1 MRRHDRQLQL
11 PGGDLF
17 RVAWKN
23 VFRNSRR
30 SILNIIALTVGMSI
44 MVLGLGWV
52 QGYYTYIFNAVQE
65 FNTGD
70 AQVLPER
77 YLAEAPRLP
86 VDITVGNYTTTR
98 ALVDGYPGV
107 VDAAGRVNFS
117 LQLSAGR
124 SSVRMLAKGIDP
136 EHEAQVTV
144 LDDYITDGDY
154 LTERPGILIG
164 APVAEQLELAPGD
177 TVFVS
182 AMDKFSVQ
190 NLLDVR
196 VIGIFDFGYPAMDEN
211 VVFIDLA
218 TASEL
223 LSLDNEVT
231 RLVLRLEDGLNRRV
245 DLEQLATYVREQAP
259 GGGELSVHSWQRFA
273 ETTVQ
278 SVRADVSSFYIML
291 AILYLLTVLGILNSM
306 SMSVRERTGEIG
318 TLRAIGIRRRR
329 IMILFLWE
337 AVSLALIAAGLSVV
351 LSLPVAAYLQIVGV
365 DVGTALPADIPVPFG
380 ETFRADYRLWHYLL
394 AAGVGVASAAVGAVI
409 PARRAAR
416 LNIASAMAGKR

>member
-1 MRRHDRQLQL
+1 MS
-11 PGGDLF
+11 PDLF

-23 VFRNSRR
+23 VFRNRRR
-30 SILNIIALTVGMSI
+30 SILNIIALTVGITI

-65 FNTGD
+65 FNTGQ
-70 AQVLPER
+70 AQILNEH

-86 VDITVGNYTTTR
+86 VDITVRDYTTTR

-107 VDAAGRVNFS
+107 LDVAGRVNFS

-136 EHEAQVTV
+136 RHEAGVTV
-144 LDDYITDGDY
+144 LDDYIAEGSY

-164 APVAEQLELAPGD
+164 APVAEKLGIGVGD

-182 AMDKFSVQ
+182 SMDRYSVQ
-190 NLLDVR
+190 NLLDV
-196 VIGIFDFGYPAMDEN
+196 VVVGIFDFGYPAMDDN
-211 VVFIDLA
+211 IVFVDLE

-231 RLVLRLEDGLNRRV
+231 RLVLRLEDGLRPQAR
-245 DLEQLATYVREQAP
+245 LEEIADYVHEQAP
-259 GGGELSVHSWQRFA
+259 DGGKLSVHSWQRFA
-273 ETTVQ
+273 QTTVH
-278 SVRADVSSFYIML
+278 SVRADVSSFYVML
-291 AILYLLTVLGILNSM
+291 VVLYILTVLGILNSM

-329 IMILFLWE
+329 IMLLFLWE
-337 AVSLALIAAGLSVV
+337 AVSIALMAAALSVL
-351 LSLPVAAYLQIVGV
+351 LSLPVAGYLEFIGV
-365 DVGTALPADIPVPFG
+365 DVGTALPADFPVPFG
-380 ETFRADYRLWHYLL
+380 ETFRADYRVWHYLF
-394 AAGVGVASAAVGAVI
+394 AVGIGAVSAAVGAVI

-416 LNIASAMAGKR
+416 LNIAEAMTGKR

>member
-1 MRRHDRQLQL
+1 MSAE
-11 PGGDLF
+11 LF

-86 VDITVGNYTTTR
+86 VDITVSDYTATR

-107 VDAAGRVNFS
+107 ADAAGRVNFS

-136 EHEAQVTV
+136 EHEADVTV
-144 LDDYITDGDY
+144 LDEYITDGAY
-154 LTERPGILIG
+154 LTEGPGILIG
-164 APVAEQLELAPGD
+164 APVAEELELAPGD

-196 VIGIFDFGYPAMDEN
+196 VVGIFDFGYPAMDEN
-211 VVFIDLA
+211 VVFMDLA

-223 LSLDNEVT
+223 LSLENEVT
-231 RLVLRLEDGLNRRV
+231 RLVLRLENGLNPRV
-245 DLEQLATYVREQAP
+245 DLDELASYVAEQAP
-259 GGGELSVHSWQRFA
+259 GGPDLSVHSWQRFA
-273 ETTVQ
+273 ETTVH

-329 IMILFLWE
+329 IMLLFLWE
-337 AVSLALIAAGLSVV
+337 AVAIALIAAALSVV
-351 LSLPVAAYLQIVGV
+351 LSLPVAAYLQFIGV

-380 ETFRADYRLWHYLL
+380 ETFHADYRLWHYVL
-394 AAGVGVASAAVGAVI
+394 AVGVGATSAAVGAVI

-416 LNIASAMAGKR
+416 MNIAEAMMGKR

>member
-1 MRRHDRQLQL
+1 MRRRGRQPQL

-23 VFRNSRR
+23 VFRNRRR

-337 AVSLALIAAGLSVV
+337 AVSLALIAAGLSVM

-394 AAGVGVASAAVGAVI
+394 AAGVCVASAAVGAVI

>member
-1 MRRHDRQLQL
+1 MGPRAAKF

-30 SILNIIALTVGMSI
+30 SILNIIALTVGMTI

-70 AQVLPER
+70 AQVLKEQ

-86 VDITVGNYTTTR
+86 VDITVDDYTTTR

-107 VDAAGRVNFS
+107 LDVSGRVNFS

-124 SSVRMLAKGIDP
+124 SSVRMLAKGVDAR
-136 EHEAQVTV
+136 HEAAVTV
-144 LDDYITDGDY
+144 LDEYVTAGSY
-154 LTERPGILIG
+154 LSEKPGILIG
-164 APVAEQLELAPGD
+164 APVARKLGLAPGD

-182 AMDKFSVQ
+182 AMDRYSVR
-190 NLLDVR
+190 NLLDVE
-196 VIGIFDFGYPAMDEN
+196 VAGIFDFGYPAMDEN
-211 VVFIDLA
+211 VVFMDLQ

-231 RLVLRLEDGLNRRV
+231 RLVLKLEDGLNPRAS
-245 DLEQLATYVREQAP
+245 LEEIASYVQEQAP
-259 GGGELSVHSWQRFA
+259 GGAELSVHSWQRFA
-273 ETTVQ
+273 QTTVQ

-291 AILYLLTVLGILNSM
+291 VILYLLTVLGILNSM

-329 IMILFLWE
+329 IMVMFLYE
-337 AVSLALIAAGLSVV
+337 AISIAVISGMVSVL
-351 LSLPVAAYLQIVGV
+351 LSLPVAAYLQLVGV

-380 ETFRADYRLWHYLL
+380 ETFNADYRPWHYLL
-394 AAGVGVASAAVGAVI
+394 ALGIGLVSAAVGAVI

-416 LNIASAMAGKR
+416 LNIAEAMAGKR

>member
-1 MRRHDRQLQL
+1 MSAE
-11 PGGDLF
+11 LF

-30 SILNIIALTVGMSI
+30 SILNIIALTVGMTI

-52 QGYYTYIFNAVQE
+52 QGYYTYIFTAVQE

-70 AQVLPER
+70 AQVLPDR

-86 VDITVGNYTTTR
+86 VDITVSDYTTTR
-98 ALVDGYPGV
+98 ALIGGFPGV
-107 VDAAGRVNFS
+107 VEAAGRVNFS
-117 LQLSAGR
+117 LRLSTGR

-136 EHEAQVTV
+136 EREARVTV
-144 LDDYITDGDY
+144 LDEHITVGAY
-154 LTERPGILIG
+154 LSERPGILIG
-164 APVAEQLELAPGD
+164 APVAERLELGPGD

-182 AMDKFSVQ
+182 AMDRFSVE

-196 VIGIFDFGYPAMDEN
+196 VVGIFDFGYPAMDRN
-211 VVFIDLA
+211 VVFLDLA

-231 RLVLRLEDGLNRRV
+231 RLVLRLEDGLNPRV
-245 DLEQLATYVREQAP
+245 DLEELAAYVTEQAP
-259 GGGELSVHSWQRFA
+259 GGPDLSVHPWQRFA

-291 AILYLLTVLGILNSM
+291 AVLYLLTVLGILNSM

-329 IMILFLWE
+329 IMLLFLWE
-337 AVSLALIAAGLSVV
+337 AVCIALIAAALSVV

-365 DVGTALPADIPVPFG
+365 DVGTALPADIPLPFG
-380 ETFRADYRLWHYLL
+380 DTFRADYRVWHYP
-394 AAGVGVASAAVGAVI
+394 AAVGVGAASAALGAVI
-409 PARRAAR
+409 PAKRAAH
-416 LNIASAMAGKR
+416 LNIAEAMAGKR

>member
-1 MRRHDRQLQL
+1 MS
-11 PGGDLF
+11 GDLF

-30 SILNIIALTVGMSI
+30 SILNIIALTVGMTI

-52 QGYYTYIFNAVQE
+52 QGYYTYIFTAVQE
-65 FNTGD
+65 FNTGQ

-77 YLAEAPRLP
+77 YLAESPRLP
-86 VDITVGNYTTTR
+86 VDITVSDYTTTR

-107 VDAAGRVNFS
+107 EEVSGRVNFS

-124 SSVRMLAKGIDP
+124 SAVRMLAKGVDARR
-136 EHEAQVTV
+136 EAGVTV
-144 LDDYITDGDY
+144 LDEYITDGVY
-154 LTERPGILIG
+154 LTERRGILVGSPI
-164 APVAEQLELAPGD
+164 AEKLDLSVGD
-177 TVFVS
+177 TVFVT
-182 AMDKFSVQ
+182 AMDKFSVR
-190 NLLDVR
+190 NLLDVE
-196 VIGIFDFGYPAMDEN
+196 VVGIFDFGYPAMDEN
-211 VVFIDLA
+211 VVFMDLE

-223 LSLDNEVT
+223 LSLENEVT
-231 RLVLRLEDGLNRRV
+231 RLVLRLDDGLDPRTS
-245 DLEQLATYVREQAP
+245 LEEIGSYVRARAP
-259 GGGELSVHSWQRFA
+259 GGAELSVHSWQRFA
-273 ETTVQ
+273 QTTVH

-291 AILYLLTVLGILNSM
+291 VILYLLTVLGILNSM

-329 IMILFLWE
+329 IMLLFLSE
-337 AVSLALIAAGLSVV
+337 AVSIALMAAALSVV
-351 LSLPVAAYLQIVGV
+351 LSLPVATYLQIVGV

-394 AAGVGVASAAVGAVI
+394 AVGIGAASAVAGAVV

-416 LNIASAMAGKR
+416 LNIAAAMTGKR